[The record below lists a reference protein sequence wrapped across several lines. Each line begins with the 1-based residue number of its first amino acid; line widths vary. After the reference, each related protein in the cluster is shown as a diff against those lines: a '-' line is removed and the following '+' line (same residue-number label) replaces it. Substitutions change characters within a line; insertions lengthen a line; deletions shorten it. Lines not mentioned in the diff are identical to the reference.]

1 MRWQNNGADLP
12 VVGSFERYVV
22 STLSVL
28 RLLVRLGVLS
38 GLLRGLSVASLLVD
52 MDLLTVLRRVL
63 LRVLCV
69 LCVLRVLRV
78 LCVLYVLCLL
88 LGLLVLLGRLL
99 VLRVL
104 LLLLLGRLGTTQA
117 LFFVDADLFCDVGVV
132 LLGSVDGSGEGLVY
146 LFRTFP
152 SV

>member
-1 MRWQNNGADLP
+1 LIRAEMRWQNNGADLP

-63 LRVLCV
+63 
-69 LCVLRVLRV
+69 LRVLRV

>member
-1 MRWQNNGADLP
+1 LIRAKMRWQNNGSNLP

-63 LRVLCV
+63 
-69 LCVLRVLRV
+69 LRVLRV

>member
-63 LRVLCV
+63 
-69 LCVLRVLRV
+69 LRVLRV

>member
-63 LRVLCV
+63 LRVL
-69 LCVLRVLRV
+69 RV
-78 LCVLYVLCLL
+78 LCVLCVLCLL